1 MESIFFYVRLL
12 HIILGSVALLTGFLA
27 IVFRNRTKIHKPIG
41 KIYVYAMTVI
51 YFSALFMSIYHRNI
65 FLFFIANFTY
75 FMCITAYRS
84 LNLKGILQGQ
94 KIPLL
99 DKIIEVFFFLLHLS
113 FVAIG
118 VYALMQKNTDAA
130 ILCFVFGGIGLRL
143 NYNNL
148 NRFRG
153 KIKFKNYWLLDHIGN
168 MLGSYIGAITAFLV
182 NNNIWLK
189 LPTVLS
195 WLLPTILLVPLIIVE
210 LRKHKKSF

>member
-12 HIILGSVALLTGFLA
+12 HIILGCIALLSGFLA
-27 IVFRNRTKIHKPIG
+27 IVFRNKVNIHKPVG
-41 KIYVYAMTVI
+41 KIYFLSMTVI
-51 YFSALFMSIYHRNI
+51 YFSAVFMSIYHRNI

-75 FMCITAYRS
+75 FMCVTAYRS
-84 LNLKGILQGQ
+84 LSLKGILQGQ

-99 DKIIEVFFFLLHLS
+99 DKVIEGFFLLLHVS
-113 FVAIG
+113 FVLIG
-118 VYALMQKNTDAA
+118 AYALFQKNTDAA

-143 NYNNL
+143 NYNNI

-182 NNNIWLK
+182 NNNVWLK

-195 WLLPTILLVPLIIVE
+195 WLLPTIFLVPLIIYE
-210 LRKHKKSF
+210 LRKHKKSI